1 VNCPDADN
9 SPLRRRARVG
19 HDPGQMFKAS
29 IISVIVLP
37 LTVKAEFQDAC
48 AKGLVK
54 NIEN

>member
-1 VNCPDADN
+1 MNCPDADN

-37 LTVKAEFQDAC
+37 LTAKAEFQDAC